1 MFNNPDLSVAFKIN
15 KYISN
20 LSVEEKP
27 ETHQRRAGKL
37 QTEENMPPDKTQ
49 ILTTDLLLLSSQC
62 QYFPTVIQYNTGLTN
77 TILLRKERV
86 QLECIETYSRF
97 CFQLLTENQVFIV
110 ENKTVF
116 EEWIPLVQCQ
126 VYLKVTVCVCVCLQ
140 CVDVN
145 IQDHRRVGKSAR
157 GPGSDTFI
165 YLFSRAAL
173 SDTLV

>member
-37 QTEENMPPDKTQ
+37 QTEENMPRDKTQ

-110 ENKTVF
+110 ENKMVF
-116 EEWIPLVQCQ
+116 VEWIPLVQCQ
-126 VYLKVTVCVCVCLQ
+126 VYLKVTVCVCVRVCSVQ
-140 CVDVN
+140 MSTSRITDVLE
-145 IQDHRRVGKSAR
+145 RVHAAQGLTHS
-157 GPGSDTFI
+157 FI
-165 YLFSRAAL
+165 FLAGQR
-173 SDTLV
+173 

>member
-37 QTEENMPPDKTQ
+37 QTEENMPRDKTQ

-110 ENKTVF
+110 ENKTLGLCRMDS
-116 EEWIPLVQCQ
+116 IGLVPG
-126 VYLKVTVCVCVCLQ
+126 LPEGNSVCVCVFAVCRCQHLGSQ
-140 CVDVN
+140 TCWKECT
-145 IQDHRRVGKSAR
+145 RPRV
-157 GPGSDTFI
+157 
-165 YLFSRAAL
+165 
-173 SDTLV
+173 